1 MIENNLEK
9 RVSLESS
16 ALKIPVFF
24 LVMLGQPQH
33 LQPEEHAP
41 TMCIRCKVLLQPFTN
56 VMVPGTCSA
65 FQLSTLLCCG
75 T

>member
-9 RVSLESS
+9 TVSLESS
-16 ALKIPVFF
+16 SLKISVFF
-24 LVMLGQPQH
+24 LVMLGQLQH
-33 LQPEEHAP
+33 LQPP
-41 TMCIRCKVLLQPFTN
+41 TMCIRDKVLLQPYTN